1 MKVELRKA
9 AGEIHFVVTDL
20 DPAFHAAAQ
29 TVGYEMTETGLV
41 RKFPS
46 NALHVERAF
55 ANVPRHLETLLSQR
69 AGMQPMPW
77 QERMLTLLRIVEGQ
91 SLDWAVVGSAALALR
106 GLDVMPGDID
116 LVTAEEDA
124 LKLGEL
130 ALDYLIEPIQETPG
144 WIGKWW
150 ARSFMGACVEWVG
163 GVNDSADA
171 YGISDF
177 GPVAMTRLET
187 IQWCGY
193 TVRVPPL
200 DLQLAVNERRGRDA
214 TAAVIRKALAV
225 S

>member
-77 QERMLTLLRIVEGQ
+77 QEGMLMLLRIVEGQ
-91 SLDWAVVGSAALALR
+91 ALDWVVVGSAALALR

-116 LVTAEEDA
+116 LFDSVEKRLVADDFLCHE
-124 LKLGEL
+124 
-130 ALDYLIEPIQETPG
+130 
-144 WIGKWW
+144 
-150 ARSFMGACVEWVG
+150 AR
-163 GVNDSADA
+163 
-171 YGISDF
+171 
-177 GPVAMTRLET
+177 VAS
-187 IQWCGY
+187 
-193 TVRVPPL
+193 L
-200 DLQLAVNERRGRDA
+200 DLSAGTPSLTQRNCEKEGQSTRASEARMTLAHLSMSLRINRLKSSWEFVVA
-214 TAAVIRKALAV
+214 SIP
-225 S
+225 